1 MITTAHKEWE
11 ELQEIMTKEK
21 PSQFAVVFDKD
32 EQELQYWERFGFLWA
47 NSFRC
52 CTVLESCCDCRAR
65 GNESS

>member
-32 EQELQYWERFGFLWA
+32 GQEWHYLRPSKFVA
-47 NSFRC
+47 
-52 CTVLESCCDCRAR
+52 V
-65 GNESS
+65 

>member
-32 EQELQYWERFGFLWA
+32 GQKWQYSRPSKFV
-47 NSFRC
+47 S
-52 CTVLESCCDCRAR
+52 VI
-65 GNESS
+65 